1 MFYRSFTKTLL
12 RTLGLAALALL
23 AWSVLAH
30 PSGAHGPKTTYRV
43 QAHDT
48 LWTIA
53 SNHYGGDLREAVW
66 HIQSANHLS
75 GSTLTPGERLV
86 LP

>member
-1 MFYRSFTKTLL
+1 MFYTPFTKTLL

-23 AWSVLAH
+23 AWSVLAR

-43 QAHDT
+43 QVYDT

-53 SNHYGGDLREAVW
+53 SKHYAGDLREAVW
-66 HIQSANHLS
+66 QIQSANHLS
-75 GSTLTPGERLV
+75 GTTLTPGERLV